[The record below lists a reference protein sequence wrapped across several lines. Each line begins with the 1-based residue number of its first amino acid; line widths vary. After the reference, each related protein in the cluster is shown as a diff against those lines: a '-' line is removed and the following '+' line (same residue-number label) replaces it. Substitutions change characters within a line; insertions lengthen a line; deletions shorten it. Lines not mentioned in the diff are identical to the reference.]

1 MVSRPLNHFVSS
13 FCVLPGI
20 ASYMSIIRKGF
31 ARNSPGLNNGTSLL
45 DELSRHD
52 RGREQLFR
60 REKRL
65 DTIER
70 FPLPLRHAISYFID
84 IVDFYLCYD
93 FFFLPFEKT
102 VRAFYFLLLP
112 FWIKLLYIHG
122 SPSRNSEYVK
132 ICIRYKEYFTL
143 EETFSNKSFLN

>member
-1 MVSRPLNHFVSS
+1 MVPRPLNHFVSS

-31 ARNSPGLNNGTSLL
+31 ARNSPGLNNGNEPVGRAFSPRPRERTALSPRETPRYDRTFPASSTPCHFLFYRHCRFLSLL
-45 DELSRHD
+45 WL
-52 RGREQLFR
+52 
-60 REKRL
+60 
-65 DTIER
+65 
-70 FPLPLRHAISYFID
+70 
-84 IVDFYLCYD
+84 
-93 FFFLPFEKT
+93 FFLPFEKT